1 MTSGRCDASL
11 FNRCNDPNGS
21 TTLLTF
27 LDFDAERRP
36 VNTRLS
42 RCAHPN
48 AARSRV
54 GLRFPVFLFFYWF
67 LRHNMFTQFTIGRK
81 AAPQEHPMKPGQVG
95 PWSGYQRRQ
104 ALHEFHWAEHDM

>member
-11 FNRCNDPNGS
+11 FNRSVRRIDNDPNGS
-21 TTLLTF
+21 TTFLTFLTF
-27 LDFDAERRP
+27 LDFDGEHTLEPLRP
-36 VNTRLS
+36 R
-42 RCAHPN
+42 H
-48 AARSRV
+48 RV
-54 GLRFPVFLFFYWF
+54 CLRFRVFLFFYWF

-104 ALHEFHWAEHDM
+104 APYEFHWVERDM

>member
-27 LDFDAERRP
+27 LDFDGEHTLEPLRP
-36 VNTRLS
+36 R
-42 RCAHPN
+42 H
-48 AARSRV
+48 RV
-54 GLRFPVFLFFYWF
+54 CLRFRVFLLFYWF
-67 LRHNMFTQFTIGRK
+67 LRHNMFTQFTVGR
-81 AAPQEHPMKPGQVG
+81 ENPMKPGQVG

-104 ALHEFHWAEHDM
+104 APYEFHWAEHDM